1 LDRRRASGPLLSSRL
16 RIEPS
21 SLWKTGLG
29 LVLGLVLFAWMA
41 RGMPLGEVWAG
52 LVAAQP
58 VWVGLALLSVLVNTA
73 AKVARWR
80 GLLPGPQRPGIGPL
94 VRSLL
99 IGQMA
104 NALLPARLGDVLRAH
119 LLGTEQGNGTALVL
133 GTIAAEKA
141 LDVLSLLICA
151 GLTIVWI
158 PLPTWLYVPLLVLA
172 GIGFA
177 LFCLAL
183 AWPERTIVAWM
194 ERWAVAKSWKLG
206 AWLAVKLRALLA
218 GLASVRQPRRA
229 IEASSW
235 SIVVWVSATAT
246 NYLLLL
252 AYGLHLSV
260 GIALLL
266 LVALTIGIVPPSS
279 PAKLGVFHS
288 IIVFTLAAL
297 GVERTSGLVYAVAL
311 HLLVYVPQ
319 IVPGAIL
326 LGWALP
332 SASRL
337 GPKWRQ
343 GSRSQ

>member
-1 LDRRRASGPLLSSRL
+1 M
-16 RIEPS
+16 
-21 SLWKTGLG
+21 GLG

-41 RGMPLGEVWAG
+41 RGVPLGEVWAG

-58 VWVGLALLSVLVNTA
+58 AWAGLALLSVLVNTA

-80 GLLPGPQRPGIGPL
+80 GLFSEPHRPGIGSL
-94 VRSLL
+94 TRSLL

-119 LLGTEQGNGTALVL
+119 ILGTEQGTGTALVL

-141 LDVLSLLICA
+141 FDILSLLACA
-151 GLTIVWI
+151 GLTVVWMS
-158 PLPTWLYVPLLVLA
+158 LPTWLYIPLIVLA
-172 GIGFA
+172 GTGLA
-177 LFCLAL
+177 LFSLAL
-183 AWPERTIVAWM
+183 AWPERTILDWM
-194 ERWAVAKSWKLG
+194 ERWVATRSWRGGAWLVAKS
-206 AWLAVKLRALLA
+206 RALLA

-229 IEASSW
+229 VRACSW
-235 SIVVWVSATAT
+235 SVVVWASATAT

-252 AYGLHLSV
+252 AYGLPLSI
-260 GIALLL
+260 GAALLL

-288 IIVFTLAAL
+288 IVVFTLAVM
-297 GVERTSGLVYAVAL
+297 GVDRSAGLVYAVAL

-326 LGWALP
+326 LGWVLP
-332 SASRL
+332 ATSRF